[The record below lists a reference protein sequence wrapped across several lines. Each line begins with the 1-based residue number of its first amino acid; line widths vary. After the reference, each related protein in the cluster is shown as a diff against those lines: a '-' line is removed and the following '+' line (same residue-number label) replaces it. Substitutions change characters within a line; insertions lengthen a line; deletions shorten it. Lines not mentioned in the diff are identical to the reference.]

1 VQEMLVLVQVYRRIV
16 LIRKDEKNKNLK
28 EIKTSWDH
36 NLVKQLIREATF
48 NHDDIKKIMID
59 DHGVM
64 NRKVI
69 RKKYKDLE
77 QYSDLFGLPVWALM
91 SEDTAQEVMRSVKG
105 DLDKNVKPF
114 RISDLEET
122 LNYISVQTN
131 GLSLNRDNKT
141 IVQLIVDILKKI
153 LKRHERWSETWQVLF
168 SLNRDQLKK
177 RNDYEWICNLL
188 FTYNSETIYRGTLRF
203 YQKSLTKLPEVPLIM
218 SDSFI
223 TSWFFVKKIIPATN
237 KPRLILSIVDDIS
250 TEVFGCQQ
258 PHISMNTENDDEM
271 LFCWNPNFK
280 ENVINIP
287 DLTSNFRER
296 MRQFNSI
303 SMYKTFQLNEHFYC
317 NEPDLTRGF
326 DNDISS
332 EKQTFDSSSRI
343 STLDYLLIN
352 GYINEGDQLLFKNG
366 EDSSDYEVAEV
377 IIAYKKTML
386 LWRGDIYYF
395 TTLTNELLSNGLKE
409 TTPNYCAKYWYLP
422 DRQYSLYELANF
434 IKMIN
439 KF

>member
-1 VQEMLVLVQVYRRIV
+1 VQIYRRIV
-16 LIRKDEKNKNLK
+16 LKQRNEKNKDLK
-28 EIKTSWDH
+28 EIRTSWDH
-36 NLVKQLIREATF
+36 NLVKQLIKEAIF
-48 NHDDIKKIMID
+48 NHEDLKKIMING
-59 DHGVM
+59 HGVI

-77 QYSDLFGLPVWALM
+77 EYSDLFGLPVWALM
-91 SEDTAQEVMRSVKG
+91 SEDTSQEVMRSVK
-105 DLDKNVKPF
+105 DDIDNIIKPV

-122 LNYISVQTN
+122 LNYISVQTE
-131 GLSLNRDNKT
+131 GLSLSRDNKT
-141 IVQLIVDILKKI
+141 IVKGIVDILKKI
-153 LKRHERWSETWQVLF
+153 LKRHERWSKTWQVLF
-168 SLNRDQLKK
+168 SLNRDRLKE
-177 RNDYEWICNLL
+177 RDDYEWICNLL

-203 YQKSLTKLPEVPLIM
+203 YQKSLTNLPAKPSIM

-223 TSWFFVKKIIPATN
+223 TSWFFVKRMIPVTN

-258 PHISMNTENDDEM
+258 PYISINTENEDEM
-271 LFCWNPNFK
+271 LFGWSTNFRK
-280 ENVINIP
+280 KVINIP

-296 MRQFNSI
+296 MREFNSI
-303 SMYKTFQLNEHFYC
+303 SMYKTFQLNEYFYC
-317 NEPDLTRGF
+317 SEPDLTIGF
-326 DNDISS
+326 DSDKSR

-343 STLDYLLIN
+343 STLDYLMIN
-352 GYINEGDQLLFKNG
+352 GYINEGDQVLFKKG
-366 EDSSDYEVAEV
+366 DGSSNYEIAEV
-377 IIAYKKTML
+377 IIADKKTML

-395 TTLTNELLSNGLKE
+395 TNLTDILLSNGLKE
-409 TTPNYCAKYWYLP
+409 ITPNYCAKYWYLP